1 MEPEIKRERALGTN
15 KYAFNFLAEDVENK
29 LKREGVK
36 TDEYKHPGS
45 GSSNWFMP
53 LRYHGDG
60 ECAQHGPAVGGK
72 KK

>member
-1 MEPEIKRERALGTN
+1 MGQN

-29 LKREGVK
+29 LKREGVQ

-45 GSSNWFMP
+45 GASNWFMP

-60 ECAQHGPAVGGK
+60 ECDQHGPKAKGGK
-72 KK
+72 K